1 LNDHEIN
8 EPCAVRKWFNLSHRE
23 GSVENVENIYHSML
37 SSVICIYTI
46 SVIVGTSTN
55 VYYYLFLFENQN
67 VFHQAYRQNN
77 TSHTTVERRTNK
89 VKNVFYA
96 IDGEVYRA

>member
-46 SVIVGTSTN
+46 SVIVGTSILMCIII
-55 VYYYLFLFENQN
+55 YFFLKIKTF
-67 VFHQAYRQNN
+67 FIR
-77 TSHTTVERRTNK
+77 HTDKIIRHTRRLKEEQTK
-89 VKNVFYA
+89 
-96 IDGEVYRA
+96 

>member
-37 SSVICIYTI
+37 FICDMYTI
-46 SVIVGTSTN
+46 SVIVGASTN

-67 VFHQAYRQNN
+67 VFIR
-77 TSHTTVERRTNK
+77 HTDKIIRHTRRLKEEQTK
-89 VKNVFYA
+89 
-96 IDGEVYRA
+96 